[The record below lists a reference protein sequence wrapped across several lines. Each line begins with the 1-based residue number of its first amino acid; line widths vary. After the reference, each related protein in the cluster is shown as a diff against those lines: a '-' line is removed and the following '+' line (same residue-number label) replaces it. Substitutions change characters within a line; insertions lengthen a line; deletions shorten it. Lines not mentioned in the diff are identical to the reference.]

1 MVFYPT
7 VVSSKGLVAIPME
20 LRKKLGLKKGTRATW
35 SEEDGRLVLT
45 PLTERR
51 LDEIMGFLKPVPG
64 ERSVFEACFE
74 EGKSERG
81 RDT

>member
-1 MVFYPT
+1 MGFYPT
-7 VVSSKGLVAIPME
+7 VVSSKGLVAIPRE
-20 LRKKLGLKKGTRATW
+20 LRKRLGLKKGTRATW

-45 PLTERR
+45 PITERR
-51 LDEIMGFLKPVPG
+51 LDEIMGFLKPAPG

-74 EGKSERG
+74 EGESERG